1 MGVMLDYL
9 ENTRDKN
16 GDRLIDK
23 TIITVFG
30 DHNAYYQ
37 TLSPDVKQLYLESGK
52 TDDERRNYTDL
63 FRVPMMIRI
72 GNVSQTLPD
81 SERIITK
88 FTTTTDIVPTVLDL
102 LGVRFYNSLNYGRSV
117 FDDTESIIY
126 SRAYNV
132 FITDKLFFASLNN
145 IKYQSDD
152 VTDEY
157 IELVR
162 KKATELLD
170 KTSRVNQIFYYNFLS
185 DERANTYYTK
195 LHELNKS

>member
-1 MGVMLDYL
+1 M
-9 ENTRDKN
+9 
-16 GDRLIDK
+16 
-23 TIITVFG
+23 FG

-37 TLSPDVKQLYLESGK
+37 SLGETVKNLYFSEDNG
-52 TDDERRNYTDL
+52 RNYTDL
-63 FRVPMMIRI
+63 FRVPLIIRI
-72 GNVSQTLPD
+72 GNTGHT
-81 SERIITK
+81 ERIRK

-102 LGVRFYNSLNYGRSV
+102 LGARSYNSLNYGRSV
-117 FDDTESIIY
+117 FDDTESTIY